1 MVVETE
7 EGVRRV
13 GDVAA
18 RSRCAVGEG
27 HLDGNVESVSRAEGD
42 VGFIDV
48 RVGRSGVNESL
59 KDARIVV
66 EANVDR
72 DMIDEWGWTD

>member
-7 EGVRRV
+7 EGVGRV
-13 GDVAA
+13 GDIAA
-18 RSRCAVGEG
+18 RSRRAVGEG
-27 HLDGNVESVSRAEGD
+27 HLDGDVESVSRFEGD

-48 RVGRSGVNESL
+48 RVGRSGVDEGL
-59 KDARIVV
+59 KDTRIVV

-72 DMIDEWGWTD
+72 DMIDQRKWTD